1 MPPISNSY
9 EIVCKSLYFPVS
21 LQGSLLSLI
30 TFLQQFGVL
39 SRFFASR
46 RRTGKGRVI
55 KENRDNICPKITKRP
70 VFIAPAVLPVDMK
83 IPRKHWVY
91 AGFFWRRGRDSNP
104 RGIAPKLIS
113 SQPRYDHFDTSPCM
127 LNLLLKMRKAG
138 FRFLV
143 CLFSL
148 SFIFESSLC
157 SCRYN
162 FE

>member
-9 EIVCKSLYFPVS
+9 EIVCMSLYFSVS

-83 IPRKHWVY
+83 KPRKHWVY

-113 SQPRYDHFDTSPCM
+113 SQPRYDHFDTSPY
-127 LNLLLKMRKAG
+127 LSSTSILKG
-138 FRFLV
+138 LH
-143 CLFSL
+143 
-148 SFIFESSLC
+148 IGE
-157 SCRYN
+157 N
-162 FE
+162 

>member
-9 EIVCKSLYFPVS
+9 EIVCMSLYFSVS

-83 IPRKHWVY
+83 KPRKHWVY

-113 SQPRYDHFDTSPCM
+113 S
-127 LNLLLKMRKAG
+127 LLCNCDGGARFGVVSVSLVPAESRLKSGFFARKALRDG
-138 FRFLV
+138 
-143 CLFSL
+143 LF
-148 SFIFESSLC
+148 
-157 SCRYN
+157 
-162 FE
+162 